1 MTSKVEIFLGDRAVL
16 LRTIKRRSIWTSN
29 QRQHVTHAVGRNNPT
44 VSTWSC
50 TYCSPQRLV
59 VSISSCNFGVLCYT
73 MCPNDQLFLLMKPRQ
88 SRIESERL
96 RPSSVVLSSPQTFL
110 GPRGSSWTGD
120 LTGRNETATVLF
132 RVQFKQAPTRCN
144 RFYLKLVVQC
154 LRDGLTEF
162 WMDLFNP
169 KEKPKQ
175 ECGVA
180 PQNLKNLDERD
191 AVVVNLN
198 SCLNEEY
205 VLRLASTREAEQH
218 SAKLALDGQT
228 KRTRPP
234 EPVGVQL
241 LELTYAPGR
250 GQRDQWMNYGHVIQ

>member
-1 MTSKVEIFLGDRAVL
+1 FLGDRAVL

-29 QRQHVTHAVGRNNPT
+29 QRQHVTHAAGRSNPT

-50 TYCSPQRLV
+50 TYCSPQRLI

-73 MCPNDQLFLLMKPRQ
+73 MCPNDQLFLVMKPRQ
-88 SRIESERL
+88 SSIASERL
-96 RPSSVVLSSPQTFL
+96 RPSSVVLSTPQTLL
-110 GPRGSSWTGD
+110 GSRGISWTGD
-120 LTGRNETATVLF
+120 LADQNETATVLF

-144 RFYLKLVVQC
+144 RFYVKLVVQC

-162 WMDLFNP
+162 WMDPFSL

-175 ECGVA
+175 ECGVV
-180 PQNLKNLDERD
+180 PQNPKNLDEQN
-191 AVVVNLN
+191 ALVVNLN

-205 VLRLASTREAEQH
+205 VLRLASTGKAEQH
-218 SAKLALDGQT
+218 SEKLASDGQT

-241 LELTYAPGR
+241 LELTYAP
-250 GQRDQWMNYGHVIQ
+250 

>member
-29 QRQHVTHAVGRNNPT
+29 QRQHVTHAAGRSNPN

-59 VSISSCNFGVLCYT
+59 VSISSSNFGVLCYT

-88 SRIESERL
+88 NRIDSERL
-96 RPSSVVLSSPQTFL
+96 RPSSVVLSTPQTLL
-110 GPRGSSWTGD
+110 GSRDISWTGD
-120 LTGRNETATVLF
+120 LTDRNETATVLF

-162 WMDLFNP
+162 WMDPFNP

-175 ECGVA
+175 QGDVA
-180 PQNLKNLDERD
+180 PQNPKSLDEQ
-191 AVVVNLN
+191 
-198 SCLNEEY
+198 E
-205 VLRLASTREAEQH
+205 
-218 SAKLALDGQT
+218 
-228 KRTRPP
+228 
-234 EPVGVQL
+234 
-241 LELTYAPGR
+241 
-250 GQRDQWMNYGHVIQ
+250 